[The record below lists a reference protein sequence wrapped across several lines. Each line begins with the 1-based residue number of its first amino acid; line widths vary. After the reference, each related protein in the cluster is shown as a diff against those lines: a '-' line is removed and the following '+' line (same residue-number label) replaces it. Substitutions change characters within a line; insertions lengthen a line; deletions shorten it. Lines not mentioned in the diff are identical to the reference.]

1 MSHGN
6 RRRPRTGHRTGGTGQ
21 ARILGFTLLEMLA
34 VLAILGILVMSAQA
48 AWWKHVVRVR
58 RSDATVA
65 LLSLAAA
72 QEGHYFNALSY
83 TNNLSAPPPEG
94 LGFSGTENGWYHVR
108 IETDGPDRYRLIA
121 VPGTGSPQLLDENC
135 RELWMDQTGTRGSA
149 PGSPSE
155 CWR

>member
-1 MSHGN
+1 MSG
-6 RRRPRTGHRTGGTGQ
+6 RSQQYPRLRYPTASPCY
-21 ARILGFTLLEMLA
+21 ARISGFTLLEMLA
-34 VLAILGILVMSAQA
+34 VVAILGILMMSAQA

-83 TNNLSAPPPEG
+83 TDDLSAPPPEG
-94 LGFSGTENGWYHVR
+94 LGFSGTDNGWYRVR

-121 VPGTGSPQLLDENC
+121 VPSTGSPQFLDEDC
-135 RELWMDQTGTRGSA
+135 RELWVDQTGTRGSA

-155 CWR
+155 CWK